1 MTIWILV
8 MDKFNYVSL
17 YELSGLNFSLN
28 MKGWIFE
35 KIKCF
40 WEKAVSDT
48 RSYQATIYAK
58 FPNKSH

>member
-1 MTIWILV
+1 
-8 MDKFNYVSL
+8 MDKFNYVSS

-35 KIKCF
+35 KIKGF
-40 WEKAVSDT
+40 SKKAVSDT